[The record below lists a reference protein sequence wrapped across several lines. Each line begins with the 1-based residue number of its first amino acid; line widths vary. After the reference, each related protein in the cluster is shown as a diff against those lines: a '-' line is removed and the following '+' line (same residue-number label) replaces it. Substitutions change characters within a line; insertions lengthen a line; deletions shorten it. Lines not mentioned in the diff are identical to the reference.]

1 MPKESK
7 IFYYNGVKINYYE
20 TGSGDPLI
28 LLHGFGASSYSWNEI
43 LEPLSRKNKLILIDL
58 KGFGFSDKPLDNKYS
73 IADQAEIIL
82 DFIEK
87 NDLKNLVL
95 AGHSLGGAIALFVI
109 LKLIKMGDNPAK
121 GLVLIDSPAY
131 KQKLPEFTV
140 LTKIPIINKL
150 LFSLLPL
157 HFQVK
162 MVLKR
167 CFFDDKKITEEII
180 ENYSKPLRLAGSYHA
195 LVETAKKLIPPDA
208 EEITKHYREIN
219 VPALLIWGQYDK
231 VIPLEIGQRLQKDI
245 PNSKLIVI
253 PDCGHMPLEEK
264 PEETAKIISDF
275 LSKL

>member
-1 MPKESK
+1 MNEATKTFK
-7 IFYYNGVKINYYE
+7 YGDVKIKYCE
-20 TGSGDPLI
+20 TGVGDPLI
-28 LLHGFGASSYSWNEI
+28 LLHGLGASSYSWNEI
-43 LEPLSRKNKLILIDL
+43 SKPLSRKNRLILIDL
-58 KGFGFSDKPLDNKYS
+58 KGFGLSDKPLDDKYS

-82 DFIEK
+82 DFIKK
-87 NDLKNLVL
+87 NDLRNLVL
-95 AGHSLGGAIALFVI
+95 AGHSLGGTIALFTA
-109 LKLIKMGDNPAK
+109 LKLIKEKDNPIK
-121 GLVLIDSPAY
+121 KLVLIDSPAY

-195 LVETAKKLIPPDA
+195 LVETAKELIPPDA

-231 VIPLEIGQRLQKDI
+231 VIPLEIGRRLQKDI

-253 PDCGHMPLEEK
+253 PDCGHMPPEEK
-264 PEETAKIISDF
+264 PAETAKIISDF
-275 LSKL
+275 LNNI